1 MTLPDHPSDRPNAK
15 EPRVR
20 EKERVA
26 SQTALLEG
34 SQLVRK
40 GRADV
45 VHLRERARMKKLLRA
60 IVFVGLID
68 FLLYRLWAS
77 GFALGLPHIG
87 PEAIFFI
94 PPLVMLIAIVGMPLV
109 MLLNG
114 KSPHITVYP
123 EQVETPLTEIKGLD
137 NQVDEVI
144 RSIDAFLG
152 YATFKE
158 ELGGTP
164 RRGILFE
171 GPPGTG
177 KTFLAKAMAKQ
188 AGVPFLFIPAPA
200 FQSMWQGMSAF
211 RIRSFF
217 RKLRKAARKEGGAIG
232 FIEEIDAV
240 ATARGG
246 GAAMAAAPTDLSRT
260 RSLFRGGGDSG
271 NMVNEL
277 LIQMQ
282 SFDQPPL
289 GRRIKAKRISWMNG
303 YLPTAWQMTPM
314 RPEYSNIL
322 LIAATNRGDSLDPA
336 LLRPGRFDR
345 RLYFDVPTRQERRDL
360 IDFFMGRKAHD
371 EMLDEDQARDRI
383 AAETFAYT
391 PVMIEHLFDEALLLS
406 LRDGRREMSL
416 HDIMEAKFNEEMGLK
431 QTTSYT
437 DFDRE
442 AVATHE
448 AGHAT
453 VAYIAGTGR
462 RLEILSIIKR
472 RGSLGMLAHSDEEE
486 RLTRT
491 KSELENGIA
500 IALGGLAAEE
510 MCLGESGTGPGA
522 DLATQLAAQMVGS
535 FGMAGSLISYE
546 AVSDG
551 PLSRSNLVGK
561 ILANTETK
569 QKVEDILEAQRERV
583 AAILAENRDVHG
595 ALVAALLDRD
605 ELVRDDILEVI
616 EKAIANRL

>member
-1 MTLPDHPSDRPNAK
+1 M
-15 EPRVR
+15 R

-60 IVFVGLID
+60 IAFVGLID
-68 FLLYRLWAS
+68 FMLYRLWAS
-77 GFALGLPHIG
+77 GFALSLPHFG

-246 GAAMAAAPTDLSRT
+246 GAPMAAAPTDLSRT
-260 RSLFRGGGDSG
+260 RSLFMGGGDSG

-289 GRRIKAKRISWMNG
+289 GRRIKAKMISWMNG

-371 EMLDEDQARDRI
+371 EMLDEDQARERI

-522 DLATQLAAQMVGS
+522 DLAHATQLAAQMVGS

-616 EKAIANRL
+616 EKAIANRP

>member
-1 MTLPDHPSDRPNAK
+1 
-15 EPRVR
+15 VR
-20 EKERVA
+20 DTEAV

-45 VHLRERARMKKLLRA
+45 FRQRERTRVKKIARA
-60 IVFVGLID
+60 IVIVGLID
-68 FLLYRLWAS
+68 YALYRLWAS
-77 GFALGLPHIG
+77 GFSLAMPHFG

-94 PPLVMLIAIVGMPLV
+94 PPFVMLVAIIGMPLV

-114 KSPHITVYP
+114 RSPHITVYP
-123 EQVETPLTEIKGLD
+123 EQVEVGLTDIKGLD
-137 NQVDEVI
+137 NQVDEVV
-144 RSIDAFLG
+144 RSLDVFLG

-217 RKLRKAARKEGGAIG
+217 RRLRKAARKEGGAIG

-240 ATARGG
+240 AMTRGG
-246 GAAMAAAPTDLSRT
+246 GSPAVEAPSSLART
-260 RSLFRGGGDSG
+260 TSAFFGGGDSG

-289 GRRIKAKRISWMNG
+289 GRRMKARCKSWVNG
-303 YLPTAWQMTPM
+303 YLPPNWQLTPM
-314 RPEYSNIL
+314 RSEYSNIL
-322 LIAATNRGDSLDPA
+322 LIAATNRGDALDPA

-345 RLYFDVPTRQERRDL
+345 RLYFDVPTKHERRDL
-360 IDFFMGRKAHD
+360 IDFFLARKSHD
-371 EMLDEDQARDRI
+371 DQLATDEGRDRI
-383 AAETFAYT
+383 ATETFGYT
-391 PVMIEHLFDEALLLS
+391 PVMIEHLFDEALLVA
-406 LRDGRREMSL
+406 LRDGRREMRL
-416 HDIMEAKFNEEMGLK
+416 RDLMDAKFDEEVGLK
-431 QTTSYT
+431 QSTSYT

-453 VAYIAGTGR
+453 VAYIVGKGR
-462 RLEILSIIKR
+462 RLEVLSIIKR
-472 RGSLGMLAHSDEEE
+472 RGSLGLLAHSDEEE

-491 KSELENGIA
+491 RSEMESSIA

-510 MCLGESGTGPGA
+510 ICLGESGTGPGA
-522 DLATQLAAQMVGS
+522 DLAHATALAAQMVGS

-569 QKVEDILEAQRERV
+569 QKVEDILETQRSRV
-583 AAILAENRDVHG
+583 LEVLAENRDVHA
-595 ALVAALLDRD
+595 ALVAALLERD
-605 ELVRDDILEVI
+605 ELVREEILEVI
-616 EKAIANRL
+616 EKAIANRP

>member
-1 MTLPDHPSDRPNAK
+1 
-15 EPRVR
+15 VR
-20 EKERVA
+20 DTEAVT
-26 SQTALLEG
+26 QTALLEG

-45 VHLRERARMKKLLRA
+45 FRQRERTRLKKVVRA
-60 IVFVGLID
+60 IVIVGLID
-68 FLLYRLWAS
+68 FALYRLWAS
-77 GFALGLPHIG
+77 GFALGMPHFG

-94 PPLVMLIAIVGMPLV
+94 PPFVMLVAIIGMPLV

-123 EQVETPLTEIKGLD
+123 EQVEVGLTEIKGLD
-137 NQVDEVI
+137 NQVDEVM
-144 RSIDAFLG
+144 RSLDVFLG
-152 YATFKE
+152 YATFRE

-217 RKLRKAARKEGGAIG
+217 RRLRKAARKEGGAIG

-240 ATARGG
+240 AMTRGG
-246 GAAMAAAPTDLSRT
+246 GSPAVEAPTSLART
-260 RSLFRGGGDSG
+260 TSAFFGGGDSG

-282 SFDQPPL
+282 SFDQPPF
-289 GRRIKAKRISWMNG
+289 GRRLKAKFKSWVNG
-303 YLPTAWQMTPM
+303 YLPPNWQMTPM
-314 RPEYSNIL
+314 RSEYSNIL

-345 RLYFDVPTRQERRDL
+345 RLYFDVPTKHERRDL
-360 IDFFMGRKAHD
+360 IDFFLARKAHD
-371 EMLDEDQARDRI
+371 EELATDEGRERI
-383 AAETFAYT
+383 ATETFAYT
-391 PVMIEHLFDEALLLS
+391 PVMIEHLFDEALLVA
-406 LRDGRREMSL
+406 LRDGRREMRFR
-416 HDIMEAKFNEEMGLK
+416 DVMDAKFDEEVGLK
-431 QTTSYT
+431 QTTAYT

-453 VAYIAGTGR
+453 VAYFVGTGR
-462 RLEILSIIKR
+462 RLEVLSIIKR
-472 RGSLGMLAHSDEEE
+472 RGSLGLLAHSDEEE

-491 KSELENGIA
+491 RSELDNSIA

-510 MCLGESGTGPGA
+510 LCLGESGTGPGA
-522 DLATQLAAQMVGS
+522 DLATATALAAQMVGS

-546 AVSDG
+546 AVADG

-561 ILANTETK
+561 VLANTETK
-569 QKVEDILEAQRERV
+569 QKVEDILETQRSRV
-583 AAILAENRDVHG
+583 TEVLAENRDVHS
-595 ALVAALLDRD
+595 ALVAALLERD
-605 ELVRDDILEVI
+605 ELVRDEILEVI
-616 EKAIANRL
+616 EKAIANRP

>member
-1 MTLPDHPSDRPNAK
+1 MRQK
-15 EPRVR
+15 EQA
-20 EKERVA
+20 A

-45 VHLRERARMKKLLRA
+45 VHLREQARMKKLVRA
-60 IVFVGLID
+60 IVIVGLLD
-68 FLLYRLWAS
+68 FLLYRLWSS
-77 GFALGLPHIG
+77 GFSPSLPHFG

-94 PPLVMLIAIVGMPLV
+94 PPLVMLIAIIGMPLV

-114 KSPHITVYP
+114 RSPHVTVYP
-123 EQVETPLTEIKGLD
+123 EQVETALTEIKGLD

-246 GAAMAAAPTDLSRT
+246 GSPMAAAPTDLSRT
-260 RSLFRGGGDSG
+260 RSMFMGGGDSG

-289 GRRIKAKRISWMNG
+289 GRRIKAKIKSWING
-303 YLPTAWQMTPM
+303 YLPPTWQMTPM
-314 RPEYSNIL
+314 RSEYSNIL

-371 EMLDEDQARDRI
+371 DVLDEDQARDRI

-391 PVMIEHLFDEALLLS
+391 PVMIEHLFDEALLLA

-416 HDIMEAKFNEEMGLK
+416 HDIMEAKFDEEVGLK

-472 RGSLGMLAHSDEEE
+472 RGSLGMLAHTDEEE

-491 KSELENGIA
+491 KSEIENGIA

-522 DLATQLAAQMVGS
+522 DLAHATQLAAQMVGS

-546 AVSDG
+546 AVADG

-561 ILANTETK
+561 ILANLETK
-569 QKVEDILEAQRERV
+569 QKVEDILEAQRVRV
-583 AAILAENRDVHG
+583 HAILAENRDVHA

-605 ELVRDDILEVI
+605 ELVREEILEVI
-616 EKAIANRL
+616 EKAIANRP